1 MTSKYRRSIWHQH
14 QPHVTDLLEDMRTSE
29 SPWSLN
35 GLALTAI
42 GIAAGIACLFA
53 LAMLTN
59 VIDQRAEVEQL
70 QLMQLT
76 KTERTSQALPTNL
89 VQAYER
95 GLADAMESIN
105 GTPQGVALAQAC
117 LAAGVG
123 GRP

>member
-1 MTSKYRRSIWHQH
+1 MTSKYRRSIWHKH
-14 QPHVTDLLEDMRTSE
+14 QPHITDLLDDLRTTE
-29 SPWSLN
+29 SPWTMN
-35 GLALTAI
+35 GLVLSALGVAG
-42 GIAAGIACLFA
+42 GIAALFA
-53 LAMLTN
+53 LLMLSTAL
-59 VIDQRAEVEQL
+59 DQRAEVEQQ

-89 VQAYER
+89 MQAYER
-95 GLADAMESIN
+95 GLADAMESLN

>member
-14 QPHVTDLLEDMRTSE
+14 QPHVTDLLDDMRTSE
-29 SPWSLN
+29 SPWSLK
-35 GLALTAI
+35 GLALSAI
-42 GIAAGIACLFA
+42 GVAAGIACLFA
-53 LAMLTN
+53 LLMLSTAL
-59 VIDQRAEVEQL
+59 DQRAEVEHL
-70 QLMQLT
+70 QLMQLN

-89 VQAYER
+89 MQAYER

-123 GRP
+123 R